1 MTASFGS
8 KVIRGTLII
17 SAFALVARLS
27 GFIQKIVIAQQFG
40 TGAAADAYTFAFS
53 SIVFTFM
60 IIPHKLL
67 APFLPLFT
75 ERKES
80 GGETAAWR
88 FTGAVVSIVAVV
100 MTAAVALGIVL
111 APWMVHGL
119 SSFQSEETT
128 KLAIT
133 LVRIMLPAALFMA
146 LFALATL
153 IFNADKR
160 FALPAFADAG
170 NKIMVITVMV
180 ALAPFFGIKGLAM
193 GVVAGMGASLAI
205 LLIGLRSKLKL
216 LRLSVDW
223 NDPLLKK
230 FALLIPPTLAS
241 ILTAQARTMI
251 DYRFASGMGPGFAS
265 SLGYAKGLTDT
276 LINLIPFAVGVVIY
290 PFFSDLN
297 VGGDRRKTTDAL
309 MGALRT
315 MALILVPISVALMI
329 LRVPVVQL
337 VFERGKFGMDSVLL
351 TAGPLLFFAAAL
363 TSLALEIILM
373 RFYFSAQD
381 TLSPAIV
388 GVVCVFV
395 HVGIVVALHNSMQHS
410 SIALATLVSK
420 TAKVLVL
427 YLLLK
432 PKLGD
437 LRIGENIVFGLRLLL
452 AAAGMAIVVQSVHAG
467 LLHVLPPVAGGT
479 RWIASGLIAAR
490 IGIASMA
497 GLLVF
502 AGAVIAMRMPEVQA
516 MRSFVRRR

>member
-1 MTASFGS
+1 MTASLGS
-8 KVIRGTLII
+8 KVLRGTLII
-17 SAFALVARLS
+17 SAFTLLAKLS
-27 GFIQKIVIAQQFG
+27 GFIQKVVIAHQFG
-40 TGAAADAYTFAFS
+40 TGTAADAYTFAFS

-80 GGETAAWR
+80 EGEPAAWR

-100 MTAAVALGIVL
+100 MTVVVAIGIVL

-119 SSFQSEETT
+119 SSFQSEETAN
-128 KLAIT
+128 LAST

-160 FALPAFADAG
+160 FTLPAFADAG
-170 NKIMVITVMV
+170 NKIMVIVVMV
-180 ALAPFFGIKGLAM
+180 ALVPFFGINGLAM
-193 GVVAGMGASLAI
+193 GVVAGTGASLAI

-216 LRLSVDW
+216 LRLTVDW
-223 NDPLLKK
+223 HDPLLKK
-230 FALLIPPTLAS
+230 FALLVPPTLAS
-241 ILTAQARTMI
+241 IVIAQARTMI

-290 PFFSDLN
+290 PFFSDLH
-297 VGGDRRKTTDAL
+297 VGGDRRKTTDAV

-315 MALILVPISVALMI
+315 MALILVPISVTLMI
-329 LRVPVVQL
+329 LRVPVVQ
-337 VFERGKFGMDSVLL
+337 FFYERGKFSMDSVLL

-363 TSLALEIILM
+363 TVLALEIILM
-373 RFYFSAQD
+373 RFFFSAQD

-388 GVVCVFV
+388 GIACVVV
-395 HVGIVVALHNSMQHS
+395 HVGVVVALQNSMQHR
-410 SIALATLVSK
+410 SIALATLISK
-420 TAKVLVL
+420 TTKVLVL

-437 LRIGENIVFGLRLLL
+437 LRLIENLVFGLRLLL
-452 AAAGMAIVVQSVHAG
+452 AAAGMAIVIHSVHAG
-467 LLHVLPPVAGGT
+467 LLHALPPAAGGT

-502 AGAVIAMRMPEVQA
+502 TGAVIALRVPEVQA
-516 MRSFVRRR
+516 MWRFARRR